1 MNMELPTYKA
11 VSNEK
16 NPNSKPP
23 PFLFRSQRSFQL
35 NSGAQLSAKQMLPNA
50 LPPSS
55 KKTKVRASDEEED
68 ENEELRPPKRRRCDI
83 ISPNNREDDD
93 PQPTKKHKRNTQL
106 PHSFNQVSNELL
118 PRHLNKFGRG
128 LRIDFL
134 GIRASSLNHA
144 ERLLPHLQNGN
155 FDVNCSVSV
164 SYRTSDK
171 SWREV
176 SHHRK
181 QFILQVRLHDQVIE
195 RRFVYPKD
203 GGFLFLPKDL
213 YVNRILRGAPKNDGS
228 GVVEQVFDLA
238 DEYRACVTIEP
249 VGFYKLWPLLDIDL
263 QEGPG
268 MAVSRALSRGEAEKS
283 ELSLSCTTL
292 LHDPTQQERS
302 HALQVCYGNY
312 QQSVDYELELR
323 VRWSLPPAS
332 TESKILE
339 SQYLRHQSLSR
350 LSTASPTTQTREES
364 VLSDG
369 TANRSQRQ
377 RPSRYA
383 TYNLKSLTY
392 AHRKSRDPQSQD
404 RERRRDKQTK
414 SPSPDGGRKKE
425 TVTYSFGRG
434 DATILGIEEQTVFA
448 GLICPFCYCLYRS
461 LDHLRMH
468 LRDEHEAFQ
477 FSLLQPLPKV
487 LFSARVAIDRLAL
500 DDDKRRSVQIGWPRT
515 PFALDHYLK
524 GDGSWIERRL
534 GPQHNFISQGEGG
547 KVSLPHSCSSPRES
561 TSAISEDTLPRI
573 IPTRRNL
580 TVPETPRPVFNAITK
595 APLLPGEDIPSSDE
609 DDTWFE
615 QRHRDVINDFTD
627 LTIDKKAYINRW
639 NPFITR
645 KSDTTPLTIPAYL
658 AQAMDAF
665 VELDKMWL
673 NEKLTR
679 RREFTM
685 HCQALVMRGVVSD
698 QQYKQYMDVLRSE
711 AAKVVDTTVGGASE
725 KSRGKNDCICL
736 KPIVITHNV
745 VCIGKACNRINSYPS
760 IDFTTGNVQRNL
772 DGPSE
777 ASGFATSAFL
787 WNWLHSVYHE
797 GVLN

>member
-1 MNMELPTYKA
+1 MNMELPTHTA
-11 VSNEK
+11 ISNEK

-23 PFLFRSQRSFQL
+23 PFLFRSQRRFQPW
-35 NSGAQLSAKQMLPNA
+35 NSGAQLSSKQVLPNT
-50 LPPSS
+50 LPPPSS
-55 KKTKVRASDEEED
+55 KKTEVRASDEEED
-68 ENEELRPPKRRRCDI
+68 EDEEPRPPKRRRCDT
-83 ISPNNREDDD
+83 ISSNRKDDD
-93 PQPTKKHKRNTQL
+93 PRPTKKQKINTLL
-106 PHSFNQVSNELL
+106 PRSFNQMSNGLL
-118 PRHLNKFGRG
+118 PRDLNKFGRG

-134 GIRASSLNHA
+134 GIRASKLNHA

-181 QFILQVRLHDQVIE
+181 QFILQVRLHDQIIQ

-213 YVNRILRGAPKNDGS
+213 YINRILRGAPKNNGS

-249 VGFYKLWPLLDIDL
+249 VGFHKLWPLLDIDL

-268 MAVSRALSRGEAEKS
+268 MAVSRALTRGEAGKS
-283 ELSLSCTTL
+283 ELSLSCMTL

-302 HALQVCYGNY
+302 HAIQVCYGNY
-312 QQSVDYELELR
+312 QQSVDYELDLR
-323 VRWSLPPAS
+323 VRWSLPPS
-332 TESKILE
+332 TESNILE
-339 SQYLRHQSLSR
+339 SQHLRYQPLSR
-350 LSTASPTTQTREES
+350 L
-364 VLSDG
+364 
-369 TANRSQRQ
+369 
-377 RPSRYA
+377 
-383 TYNLKSLTY
+383 
-392 AHRKSRDPQSQD
+392 
-404 RERRRDKQTK
+404 ERRRGKQTR
-414 SPSPDGGRKKE
+414 SPSPDVGRKE
-425 TVTYSFGRG
+425 TVTYSFRRG
-434 DATILGIEEQTVFA
+434 DATNLGIEEQAVFA

-461 LDHLRMH
+461 LDRLRMH

-477 FSLLQPLPKV
+477 FSLLQPLPRV
-487 LFSARVAIDRLAL
+487 LFSVRIAIDRLAL
-500 DDDKRRSVQIGWPRT
+500 DDDKRRSVQIQIGWPRT
-515 PFALDHYLK
+515 PFALEHYLT
-524 GDGSWIERRL
+524 GDDSWIERRL
-534 GPQHNFISQGEGG
+534 GPQHNFISKGGG
-547 KVSLPHSCSSPRES
+547 KVSLPPSCPSLRES

-573 IPTRRNL
+573 IL

-595 APLLPGEDIPSSDE
+595 APLLLGEDIPSSD
-609 DDTWFE
+609 DDETWFE

-627 LTIDKKAYINRW
+627 LTIDEKAYINRW

-658 AQAMDAF
+658 AQAMGAF
-665 VELDKMWL
+665 VELDKKWL

-698 QQYKQYMDVLRSE
+698 QQYKQYLDILRSE
-711 AAKVVDTTVGGASE
+711 AAKVVDRTVEEDTASE

-736 KPIVITHNV
+736 KSPGITHNV
-745 VCIGKACNRINSYPS
+745 VCIGKTCRVSPS
-760 IDFTTGNVQRNL
+760 IF
-772 DGPSE
+772 
-777 ASGFATSAFL
+777 
-787 WNWLHSVYHE
+787 
-797 GVLN
+797 